1 MGPVNRLVFQ
11 PQAIGGIFWA
21 CMPALALA
29 QALFNRDLKMGWRVA
44 LVVLVVAAV
53 YVAYVQNYRWKS
65 GWMPALAGI
74 GMLIWLR
81 SPRAGLVITLA
92 GSLMAA
98 RLIPDLLASDS
109 YSISTRFDAW
119 LIMAE
124 IVKVS
129 PIVGMGFG
137 NYYFYTPLFGIR
149 GFEVSFNS
157 HNNYVDIIAQTG
169 IIGLI
174 SLLWFF
180 LAVGRLGWRLRNRA
194 PEGFPRAYVY
204 GVLAALVASLVAGML
219 GDWMLP
225 FVYNIGLQGFRTGV
239 LIWFFL
245 GGLVLI
251 DSLYPA
257 EEELATSPLPE
268 LD

>member
-1 MGPVNRLVFQ
+1 MFVLAGGAFLLAANQIRELVWLKRLTWAFLALAALYIAGRVVPGMGAVNRLVFQ

-74 GMLIWLR
+74 GVLIWLR
-81 SPRAGLVITLA
+81 SPRAGLAITLA

-180 LAVGRLGWRLRNRA
+180 LAVG
-194 PEGFPRAYVY
+194 
-204 GVLAALVASLVAGML
+204 
-219 GDWMLP
+219 
-225 FVYNIGLQGFRTGV
+225 FRTGV
-239 LIWFFL
+239 LIWIFL

-257 EEELATSPLPE
+257 EEELAISPLPE